1 MENNVKTNMQNT
13 TKKTA
18 LLWVSTGIWAL
29 GLLFA
34 RAVYPEL
41 LWLTAI
47 VSVLLVASLGG
58 LIHFNRQALRGRTA
72 AYGLNAGI
80 TVLLVLAL
88 VGVLNFLGSRY
99 PQKLDLTK
107 NKVHT
112 LSDQTVKV
120 IKGLQ
125 KPVKATLFSK
135 IGQKEQVRPLLENL
149 KALNPK
155 FEVEFTDPDRE
166 PLRAKQ
172 LGIKKYGTLNLVVG
186 ARETRVED
194 PTEEKITNA
203 LLKVLKEKP
212 PILCTIAGH
221 GERSFSST
229 QPDGYDSARK
239 ALVNQAYEFKELNL
253 AQETAIPAE
262 CGALAILGPNKA
274 FFPAEV
280 KLISDYLENGGRAV
294 IAMDINTSGEEFA
307 PELHAILEKWNIK
320 AQKGLIVDPLSRM
333 LGVDA
338 SVPILA
344 AFAKDQAITK
354 DFQGNC
360 YFPFL
365 RPLEILPN
373 APASLKI
380 QWLAQTTPKSWAV
393 TDMKSISSGQVQF
406 NPAKDKGGPLTAAI
420 VADGKLKDSKASRN
434 TRLVVFGTSQ
444 FATNNYSRFGGNL
457 DLLLNSVSWVMED
470 ESLISIRAKE
480 DEAGKVELSQKQGTV
495 IFLLTVIIIPLLVSA
510 AGIAIWAWRRRM

>member
-1 MENNVKTNMQNT
+1 MQNNSKENNV
-13 TKKTA
+13 KKTA
-18 LLWVSTGIWAL
+18 LLWVSTGVWAL
-29 GLLFA
+29 GLLVA
-34 RAVYPEL
+34 RTVYPEL

-47 VSVLLVASLGG
+47 ISILLVASLGG
-58 LIHFNRQALRGRTA
+58 LIRLNRQALRGRTA
-72 AYGLNAGI
+72 AYGLNAAI

-88 VGVLNFLGSRY
+88 IGVINFLGSRY

-135 IGQKEQVRPLLENL
+135 VAQKEQFRPLLEDL
-149 KALNPK
+149 KGLNPK

-203 LLKVLKEKP
+203 LLKMLKEKP
-212 PILCTIAGH
+212 PLLCTITGH
-221 GERSFSST
+221 GEHALSST
-229 QPDGYDSARK
+229 QQDGYDSARK
-239 ALVNQAYEFKELNL
+239 ALTNQAYEFKEINL
-253 AQETAIPAE
+253 TQETAIPGE
-262 CGALAILGPNKA
+262 CGALAIFGPNRA

-280 KLISDYLENGGRAV
+280 KLISDYLDNGGRAI
-294 IAMDINTSGEEFA
+294 IALDINTKGDEYA

-320 AQKGLIVDPLSRM
+320 AQKALIVDPLSRM

-338 SVPILA
+338 AVPILA
-344 AFAKDQAITK
+344 SFAKDQAITK
-354 DFQGNC
+354 EFQGNC

-365 RPLEILPN
+365 RPLEVLPN
-373 APASLKI
+373 APASLKV
-380 QWLAQTTPKSWAV
+380 QWIAQTTPKSWAV
-393 TDMKSISSGQVQF
+393 TDMKAITSGQVEF
-406 NPAKDKGGPLTAAI
+406 NPAKDKGGPLSAVI
-420 VADGKLKDSKASRN
+420 VADGKLKDSKATKN

-444 FATNNYSRFGGNL
+444 F
-457 DLLLNSVSWVMED
+457 
-470 ESLISIRAKE
+470 
-480 DEAGKVELSQKQGTV
+480 
-495 IFLLTVIIIPLLVSA
+495 
-510 AGIAIWAWRRRM
+510 